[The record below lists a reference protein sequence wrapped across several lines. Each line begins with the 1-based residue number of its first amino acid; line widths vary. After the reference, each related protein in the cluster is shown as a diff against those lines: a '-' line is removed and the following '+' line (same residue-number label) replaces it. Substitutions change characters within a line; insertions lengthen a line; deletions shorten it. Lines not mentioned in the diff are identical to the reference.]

1 MTNIETQL
9 YQIISIGFTVLFS
22 ISIIISTYFIVSTI
36 SLVPKK
42 SMQVFFQKT
51 IEETQRSINGTENKS
66 IVEKTI
72 DKMIDSI
79 GDYFDIKKIEKNIQ
93 RSGIK
98 EYKSL
103 SDMIVNGILFSAI
116 LFVTLFISTS
126 ILTRV
131 VEQNIGIMK
140 MLSIAAIPLGFYIPF
155 AQVNTE
161 LEKRDKEVKLEMP
174 QVLDLI
180 RQGVGAG
187 LLFNEALKEARPQN
201 GGAVDFLL
209 KDVIAEIET
218 SGDHVKAMS
227 KMADKI
233 SDEKIREFLQQ
244 LVIAVDAD
252 KERQIDICSNLANN
266 VRELEDITKNMQ
278 IDSVDS
284 FLNGWQWT
292 CQGTAAAIF
301 IIFVAYDTFVK
312 FN

>member
-1 MTNIETQL
+1 MIKIETQI
-9 YQIISIGFTVLFS
+9 YQIIIIGFTLLFS
-22 ISIIISTYFIVSTI
+22 ISISLVTYFILSKI
-36 SLVPKK
+36 NLLPNK
-42 SMQVFFQKT
+42 SMDVFFQKT
-51 IEETQRSINGTENKS
+51 IEETQRSINGAENKT
-66 IVEKTI
+66 IIDQTI
-72 DKMIDSI
+72 DKIIDAIS
-79 GDYFDIKKIEKNIQ
+79 DYFDIKKIEKNIQ

-103 SDMIVNGILFSAI
+103 SDMILNGILYSAI
-116 LFVTLFISTS
+116 LFITLFISTS
-126 ILTRV
+126 VLIKILG
-131 VEQNIGIMK
+131 QNIGIMK
-140 MLSIAAIPLGFYIPF
+140 ILSIVSMPLGFYIPF
-155 AQVNTE
+155 AQVNSE
-161 LEKRDKEVKLEMP
+161 LEKRDKEVKFEMP

-187 LLFNEALKEARPQN
+187 LLFSEALKEARPQN

-252 KERQIDICSNLANN
+252 KERQIDICSSLANN
-266 VRELEDITKNMQ
+266 VRELEDISKNMQ

-292 CQGTAAAIF
+292 CQGVVAAVF
-301 IIFVAYDTFVK
+301 IIFVAYDTLMQFQ
-312 FN
+312 